1 MIGYEYRVGSN
12 TYGIIFIKEK
22 NEMKKFEGF
31 IRKKGN
37 LIVALVALVATVAV
51 NGCTNQWYQAK
62 EPEGLGEF
70 GRKYGVKR

>member
-1 MIGYEYRVGSN
+1 
-12 TYGIIFIKEK
+12 
-22 NEMKKFEGF
+22 MKKFEGF

-70 GRKYGVKR
+70 EKKYGLTRSKH